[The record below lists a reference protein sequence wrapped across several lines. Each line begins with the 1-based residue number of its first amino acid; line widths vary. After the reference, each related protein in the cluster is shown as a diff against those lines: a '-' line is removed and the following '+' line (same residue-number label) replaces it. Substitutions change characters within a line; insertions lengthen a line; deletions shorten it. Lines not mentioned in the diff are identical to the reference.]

1 MSTLHDVAALE
12 LGGTATETT
21 EPVSRQTSA
30 LVTRQAAPLPA
41 ATTPAAMIA
50 LAIDRGAD
58 VATLERLMA
67 LQERWEAAEARKAF
81 VAALAKFKAA
91 PPAIAKNKHVRFVNK
106 TGTVTEYDHATL
118 DQVASVIGAALSL
131 HGLSHRWE
139 TEQGDG
145 GRIRVTCILQH
156 VMGHAER
163 VTLQASPDESGGKNN
178 IQAVGSTVS
187 YLQRYTLLAATGLAA
202 SDQDDDAGGMAPG
215 EMISAAEKQ
224 ELVDLLRETGSDV
237 TRFLA
242 FFDVENLD
250 VLPLARFAEARA
262 LLQQKAKRA
271 RA

>member
-1 MSTLHDVAALE
+1 MSTLHEVAALD
-12 LGGTATETT
+12 LGGPGTAVV
-21 EPVSRQTSA
+21 P
-30 LVTRQAAPLPA
+30 RQAPDLPSVA
-41 ATTPAAMIA
+41 VTPMQMLAM
-50 LAIDRGAD
+50 AIERGAD
-58 VATLERLMA
+58 VGMLAKLMD
-67 LQERWEAAEARKAF
+67 LQERWEANEARKAF
-81 VAALAKFKAA
+81 VAALSAFKAS
-91 PPAIAKNKHVRFVNK
+91 PPTIAKNKHVKFQTAK
-106 TGTVTEYDHATL
+106 GMTEYDHATL

-202 SDQDDDAGGMAPG
+202 SDQDDDAGSMAPG
-215 EMISAAEKQ
+215 AMISAGEKQ

-237 TRFLA
+237 SRFLA
-242 FFDVENLD
+242 FFNVENLD
-250 VLPLARFAEARA
+250 VLPLARFAEAKA
-262 LLQQKAKRA
+262 LLQQKAKKA
-271 RA
+271 RT